1 MSEVRSLTDEHLR
14 EALHQAWAAQ
24 VRDPMQAAA
33 LGRALAAQSPAG
45 SVAAGHGHFHEAWA
59 ELRWGSISRAREALA
74 QLDSC
79 ASGQAAALDL
89 QAAVRDLQAA
99 LWRRENRHTEALAL
113 LELNLA
119 LPEAA
124 RLPQAHWC
132 STNGAAITCGALHRM
147 DDALR
152 HFHRALAW
160 AEISLDEALLATAT
174 GNLGAAHY
182 DVYNLEDALHW
193 TRLSHEQAQRSDAA
207 GARAVAAINL
217 ILILCERRCHREAVP
232 LVQALQADSA
242 GVRADKRGKYATI
255 FAEVARGCGD
265 LHAAQQ
271 LLDEAASLR
280 VPGEAAAQEWVS
292 VQADVLLA
300 QGQAA
305 QARQLVEAQL
315 ATQPTA
321 NVHDLPLNALRL
333 REIAAQACEQLQ
345 DWPAALAH
353 QRAGIALRE
362 SLIGRSARAARVVL
376 EVRHELDSARRQ
388 RDAARAEQQRLAEL
402 NAALAATN
410 RARTDF
416 LAAASHDLRQPVHAL
431 ALQVAALRGELQTE
445 RQHRMADR
453 VERCVAALSGLFDG
467 LLDLSRLDAG
477 VVQPQWET
485 LALPPLLATL
495 AEEIEPQAAAK
506 GLRLS
511 LRLPRTAEVPATR
524 TDALLLQ
531 RLLRNLLVNAL
542 RYTERGAVLLALR
555 REGEGWRIEVR
566 DSGIGIAAELQPRV
580 FDEFVQGHNPA
591 RQRDQGLGLGLAIVA
606 RLARVLDHRISLRS
620 ATGRGTTV
628 GVRLPKAQ
636 APRALPMGSRAVP
649 SPLKLRVAVIDD
661 DLETRAALQDLLAL
675 WGCEAR
681 ADDQAQRLLSEGRHW
696 RADVAIVD
704 YRLPEGREGLG
715 EVRALRAAWG
725 DELPCLIVTGE
736 TGPALLQ
743 ALQQAGQPW
752 MAKPLSAPALRQWL
766 QAQVTARG

>member
-1 MSEVRSLTDEHLR
+1 MSEVRAPADALR

-24 VRDPMQAAA
+24 VRDPAQA
-33 LGRALAAQSPAG
+33 LLRGRALVAESPAG
-45 SVAAGHGHFHEAWA
+45 SLAAGHGHFHEAWA
-59 ELRWGSISRAREALA
+59 ELRWGSMARACEAMARLA
-74 QLDSC
+74 DC
-79 ASGQAAALDL
+79 AAGHADAPDLLAAW
-89 QAAVRDLQAA
+89 RDVQAA
-99 LWRRENRHTEALAL
+99 LLRREHRHAEALAL
-113 LELNLA
+113 LETNLG
-119 LPEAA
+119 LPESA
-124 RLPQAHWC
+124 RMPQAHWV

-152 HFHRALAW
+152 HFHRAIAW
-160 AEISLDEALLATAT
+160 AEASQDEALLATAT
-174 GNLGAAHY
+174 GNLGGAHY

-193 TRLSHEQAQRSDAA
+193 TRLSHEQALRSGAA
-207 GARAVAAINL
+207 AARAVAAINL
-217 ILILCERRCHREAVP
+217 ILILCERRCHQDAVP
-232 LVQALQADSA
+232 WVQAVQADPA

-265 LHAAQQ
+265 LARAQA
-271 LLDEAASLR
+271 LLDEAATLR
-280 VPGEAAAQEWVS
+280 AAGEAPSQEWVS

-300 QGQAA
+300 QGEALR
-305 QARQLVEAQL
+305 ARELVETQL

-321 NVHDLPLNALRL
+321 NVHDLPMNALRL
-333 REIAAQACEQLQ
+333 REIAAQACERLQ
-345 DWPAALAH
+345 DWQAALAH
-353 QRAGIALRE
+353 HRSGMALHE
-362 SLIGRSARAARVVL
+362 SLIGRSARAARVAL

-388 RDAARAEQQRLAEL
+388 RDAARAEQQRLAQL

-485 LALPPLLATL
+485 LALPPLLAGL

-506 GLRLS
+506 GLRLA
-511 LRLPRTAEVPATR
+511 LRLPLSSELPATF

-555 REGEGWRIEVR
+555 RQDGAWCIQVR
-566 DSGIGIAAELQPRV
+566 DSGIGIAEDLQPRV

-606 RLARVLDHRISLRS
+606 RLARVLDHTVSLRS
-620 ATGRGTTV
+620 APGRGTTV
-628 GVRLPKAQ
+628 SVRVPMAR
-636 APRALPMGSRAVP
+636 APRALPIGSRAIP
-649 SPLKLRVAVIDD
+649 SPLALRVAVIDD
-661 DLETRAALQDLLAL
+661 DRETRAALQDLLAL

-681 ADDQAQRLLSEGRHW
+681 ADDQAHRLLQEAGW

-704 YRLPEGREGLG
+704 YRLPDGRDGLG
-715 EVRALRAAWG
+715 EVHALRAAWG
-725 DELPCLIVTGE
+725 PDLPCLIVTGE

-743 ALQQAGQPW
+743 TLQQAGQPW

-766 QAQVTARG
+766 QAQAATKA